1 MSTQDQ
7 AASVGKASPGML
19 AILYD
24 GSCEMCRASLDGIR
38 QFDNSGK
45 MEPLDLHLEEVRT
58 QFPDLKLEN
67 LLEEL
72 HAVDESGRVYRGA
85 RAINE
90 ILRRQNGLR
99 GLPRLP
105 VVHPRLRVARQPP
118 IQTHRGLAVLAR
130 RPRPAEGAAAART
143 QRDRILSRAKRAVIG
158 KSGILNRAGRCIRTL
173 TFILSLQGEETDG
186 RLQRPKTS

>member
-1 MSTQDQ
+1 MSTDEPMPK
-7 AASVGKASPGML
+7 AGKAAPGKL

-24 GSCEMCRASLDGIR
+24 GSCAMCRASLDGIR

-90 ILRRQNGLR
+90 ILRRQKGLR
-99 GLPRLP
+99 GYLAYLWYIPGYAWL
-105 VVHPRLRVARQPP
+105 ANRQYKR
-118 IQTHRGLAVLAR
+118 I
-130 RPRPAEGAAAART
+130 AASRYSRAARGNLKEPAL
-143 QRDRILSRAKRAVIG
+143 QKH
-158 KSGILNRAGRCIRTL
+158 SGTE
-173 TFILSLQGEETDG
+173 S
-186 RLQRPKTS
+186 

>member
-1 MSTQDQ
+1 MTADSQ
-7 AASVGKASPGML
+7 AESVGKASPGML

-90 ILRRQNGLR
+90 ILRRQKGLR
-99 GLPRLP
+99 GYLAYLWYIPGYAWLANRQYQ
-105 VVHPRLRVARQPP
+105 RIAASRYSRDARGQLKDQPL
-118 IQTHRGLAVLAR
+118 QEH
-130 RPRPAEGAAAART
+130 
-143 QRDRILSRAKRAVIG
+143 
-158 KSGILNRAGRCIRTL
+158 SGTE
-173 TFILSLQGEETDG
+173 S
-186 RLQRPKTS
+186 

>member
-1 MSTQDQ
+1 MSTEDQ

-45 MEPLDLHLEEVRT
+45 MEPLDLHNEEVRAK
-58 QFPDLKLEN
+58 FPELKLEN

-72 HAVDESGRVYRGA
+72 HAVDEDGRVYRGA

-90 ILRRQNGLR
+90 ILRRQHGVKGYLAYLWYVP
-99 GLPRLP
+99 GYAW
-105 VVHPRLRVARQPP
+105 VADRQYKR
-118 IQTHRGLAVLAR
+118 IAASRYSRDAR
-130 RPRPAEGAAAART
+130 
-143 QRDRILSRAKRAVIG
+143 
-158 KSGILNRAGRCIRTL
+158 
-173 TFILSLQGEETDG
+173 G
-186 RLQRPKTS
+186 RLKDHAVEEH